1 MSSPSSR
8 SDKPWYHGISGYQWL
23 VLALASAGWV
33 FDVYEGQI
41 YNITSEQLLADVLP
55 PPPHPTLSP
64 RRGGEGRVRGN
75 QDIAF
80 HKDVFL
86 GVFLVGGAL
95 GGVVF
100 GSVADRWGRR
110 PTLVVTILTY
120 SLFSGL
126 TFFVRELWQVGVLR
140 FLVAFGVGGEWS
152 VAAAL
157 VAEVFSVR
165 SRAQAGSIFHA
176 TSTIGTWLAGLAG
189 LAVGAHW
196 RYAYL
201 LGVLPALLVVAVRV
215 GVAESATWQKAA
227 SSSSGRVREL
237 LANPVWRRR
246 AVLGLLLAAVGL
258 GMFWSVTVA
267 GQDLARTFLVNH
279 GVPNRIALEK
289 AKFAY
294 GMVQATGGGVGL
306 LSFGPL
312 SARWGRRRTFVVFH
326 LAALAIVPATCYLP
340 AEYWQLLVLLP
351 VYGFFTLGMH
361 AGYAVYFPELF
372 PTRLRATGAGFC
384 FNGGRLVAAA
394 LLIFSA
400 WLKALPDLDISFAV
414 TLLSGLY
421 LLGVPIVW
429 FLPET
434 RDQPLPEDSAA
445 AS

>member
-1 MSSPSSR
+1 
-8 SDKPWYHGISGYQWL
+8 
-23 VLALASAGWV
+23 
-33 FDVYEGQI
+33 
-41 YNITSEQLLADVLP
+41 
-55 PPPHPTLSP
+55 
-64 RRGGEGRVRGN
+64 
-75 QDIAF
+75 
-80 HKDVFL
+80 
-86 GVFLVGGAL
+86 
-95 GGVVF
+95 
-100 GSVADRWGRR
+100 
-110 PTLVVTILTY
+110 
-120 SLFSGL
+120 
-126 TFFVRELWQVGVLR
+126 
-140 FLVAFGVGGEWS
+140 VGGEWS

-157 VAEVFSVR
+157 VAEVFSTH

-201 LGVLPALLVVAVRV
+201 LGVLPALLVVAVRA

-227 SSSSGRVREL
+227 DTASGRCKPAGHIREL

-267 GQDLARTFLVNH
+267 GQDLARAFLVSH
-279 GVPNRIALEK
+279 GVPNTIALEK

-294 GMVQATGGGVGL
+294 GMVQATGGGLGL

-340 AEYWQLLVLLP
+340 AEYWQLLALLP
-351 VYGFFTLGMH
+351 MYGFFTLGMH

-384 FNGGRLVAAA
+384 FNGGRVVAAA

-400 WLKALPDLDISFAV
+400 WLKALPSLDISFAV

-421 LLGVPIVW
+421 LLGVPIVC

-434 RDQPLPEDSAA
+434 RDLPLPEDSHAA
-445 AS
+445 NQTEKVL